1 MKRSVDVSEQEVPGL
16 DIQIKT
22 ESIDSDSF
30 FEFNLIPDTT
40 YDERVIS
47 HVQKIILNKKYMQK

>member
-30 FEFNLIPDTT
+30 FEFNLIPHTT